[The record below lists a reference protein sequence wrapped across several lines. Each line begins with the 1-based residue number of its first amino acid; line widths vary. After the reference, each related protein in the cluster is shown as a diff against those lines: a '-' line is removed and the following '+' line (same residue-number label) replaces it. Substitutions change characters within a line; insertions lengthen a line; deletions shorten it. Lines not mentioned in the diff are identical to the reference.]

1 MLVLKK
7 CIDIFYVALQ
17 REGKKY
23 FNCLSHQSLF
33 EWLLA
38 YV

>member
-1 MLVLKK
+1 MVVLKER
-7 CIDIFYVALQ
+7 IDIFYVALQ
-17 REGKKY
+17 RERKNS
-23 FNCLSHQSLF
+23 FNCLSHPSPF